1 MKKTAT
7 ASTPRSETC
16 RICDRPF
23 WGEGQELGFGKWR
36 HSECAPGSQSWVEY
50 YLRGPRTEAGDFL
63 LAHCYQRAAERKERR
78 EAGVK
83 IVS

>member
-16 RICDRPF
+16 RVCDRPF

-36 HSECAPGSQSWVEY
+36 HSECAPGSRSWVEY
-50 YLRGPRTEAGDFL
+50 YEHGPRTEAGDFL
-63 LAHCYQRAAERKERR
+63 LAHYYQKAAERKEGRGL
-78 EAGVK
+78 AAK
-83 IVS
+83 